1 MGNLKTK
8 TAKLWQV
15 NIVSF
20 VLFSIL
26 ATSGLINTFVLP
38 RGFRGEG
45 GFLFSLRHFLIGVH
59 AWAALAFIFVIGIHL
74 FLHWPY
80 IRSHLNKEKNW
91 MKRHR
96 FNRNPLQQQVL

>member
-1 MGNLKTK
+1 MENMKNK
-8 TAKLWQV
+8 AAKLWQV

-26 ATSGLINTFVLP
+26 ATTGLINAFLLP

-45 GFLFSLRHFLIGVH
+45 GFLFSLRHFLMGVH
-59 AWAALAFIFVIGIHL
+59 EWTALAFIFIIGIHL

-80 IRSHLNKEKNW
+80 IRARLNKEK
-91 MKRHR
+91 KIG
-96 FNRNPLQQQVL
+96 